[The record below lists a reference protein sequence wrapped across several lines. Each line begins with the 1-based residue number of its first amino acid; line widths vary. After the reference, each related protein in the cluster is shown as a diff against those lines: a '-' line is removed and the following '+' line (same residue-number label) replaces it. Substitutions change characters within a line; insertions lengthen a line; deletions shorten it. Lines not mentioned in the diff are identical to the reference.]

1 MRPLISKRIGALSGR
16 ARVPGDKSISHR
28 ALMLG
33 ALSVG
38 ETRIHGLLEGED
50 VLATARALGALGA
63 GIDRGKDGVW
73 RVVGRGVGGLAAP
86 ETVLDFGN
94 SGTGARLIMGILASH
109 AATALITGDDSL
121 RKRPMAR
128 VIEPLT
134 RMGAR
139 FETRDGGRLPLALT
153 GAAEP
158 TPIEYTL
165 DVASAQVK
173 SAILLAA
180 LNTPGISTVVEPNA
194 TRDHTERM
202 LRHFGADIEC
212 RDREDG
218 GCEIALTG
226 CPELTAREIEVP
238 GDPSSAAFPVVA
250 ALIARNSHLTLT
262 GVGVNPLRMGL
273 YRTLEEMGA
282 DISFGATRQVS
293 GEPVADITVRAGAL
307 NGIEVPAERAP
318 SMIDEYPILA
328 VAAAAAKGRTV
339 LKGLGELRVKESDRL
354 AAIADGLAGC
364 GVEVEAGEDSLAIE
378 GAGGAPKGTPKGS
391 GRLVETRS
399 DHRIAMAF
407 LALGTGAEQPVAIDD
422 GAMIETSFP
431 GFAAFMNGLGAD
443 IGPLDGVTGS
453 PSATPV
459 A

>member
-1 MRPLISKRIGALSGR
+1 MRPLVSKRIGALSGQ

-33 ALSVG
+33 ALAVG
-38 ETRIHGLLEGED
+38 QTTIRGLLEGED

-63 GIDRGKDGVW
+63 NIVHDENGVW
-73 RVVGRGVGGLAAP
+73 RVGGRGVGGLAEP
-86 ETVLDFGN
+86 EKILDFGN

-109 AATALITGDDSL
+109 ALTALITGDDSL
-121 RKRPMAR
+121 CARPMLR

-139 FETRDGGRLPLALT
+139 FQTRDGGRLPLALT
-153 GAAEP
+153 GTAEP
-158 TPIEYTL
+158 TPIECTL
-165 DVASAQVK
+165 EVASAQVK

-180 LNTPGISTVVEPNA
+180 LNTPGKSIVVEPNA

-202 LRHFGADIEC
+202 LRHFGAEIDC
-212 RDREDG
+212 RDTENGGRE
-218 GCEIALTG
+218 ITLTG
-226 CPELTAREIEVP
+226 CPELTARKIEVP

-250 ALIARNSHLTLT
+250 ALITPDSNVTIT
-262 GVGVNPLRMGL
+262 GVGVNPLRIGL

-282 DISFGATRQVS
+282 DISFAAARQDS

-307 NGIEVPAERAP
+307 HGVEVPAERAP

-339 LKGLGELRVKESDRL
+339 LNGLGELRVKESDRL
-354 AAIADGLAGC
+354 AAIADGLDRC
-364 GVEVEAGEDSLAIE
+364 GVEVEAGEDSLTIV
-378 GAGGAPKGTPKGS
+378 GAAGPPKGPSDS

-407 LALGTGAEQPVAIDD
+407 LAFGAGAERPVTIDD
-422 GAMIETSFP
+422 STMIETSFP
-431 GFAAFMNGLGAD
+431 NFATLMNGLGAD
-443 IGPLDGVTGS
+443 IGPADGAAGSQSGS
-453 PSATPV
+453 PV

>member
-1 MRPLISKRIGALSGR
+1 MRPLVSKRVGALSGR
-16 ARVPGDKSISHR
+16 AHVPGDKSISHR

-38 ETRIHGLLEGED
+38 QTTIRGLLEGED

-63 GIDRGKDGVW
+63 DIVAGEDGVW
-73 RVVGRGVGGLAAP
+73 RVVGCGVGGLAEP
-86 ETVLDFGN
+86 ETVLDFAN
-94 SGTGARLIMGILASH
+94 SGTGARLVMGILASH
-109 AATALITGDDSL
+109 PMTALITGDASL
-121 RKRPMAR
+121 RARPMAR
-128 VIEPLT
+128 VIEPLS

-139 FETRDGGRLPLALT
+139 FESRDGGRLPLALT
-153 GAAEP
+153 GTAEP

-165 DVASAQVK
+165 EVASAQVK

-180 LNTPGISTVVEPNA
+180 LNTPGKSTVVEPNA

-212 RDREDG
+212 RDSEQG
-218 GCEIALTG
+218 GCEIALLG

-238 GDPSSAAFPVVA
+238 GDPSSAAFPIVA
-250 ALIARNSHLTLT
+250 ALIAPDSNVTFSN
-262 GVGVNPLRMGL
+262 VGVNPLRMGL

-293 GEPVADITVRAGAL
+293 GEPVADITVRAGHL
-307 NGIEVPAERAP
+307 EGVDVPAGRAP

-339 LKGLGELRVKESDRL
+339 LNGLGELRVKESDRL
-354 AAIADGLAGC
+354 GAIADGLARC
-364 GVEVEAGEDSLAIE
+364 GVEVEAGEDSLAIS
-378 GAGGAPKGTPKGS
+378 GAGGPPKGPS
-391 GRLVETRS
+391 DPGRVVETRR

-407 LALGTGAEQPVAIDD
+407 LALGAASERPVAIDD

-431 GFAAFMNGLGAD
+431 GFAALMNGLGAD
-443 IGPLDGVTGS
+443 IGPADGAAGS
-453 PSATPV
+453 PSGSPA